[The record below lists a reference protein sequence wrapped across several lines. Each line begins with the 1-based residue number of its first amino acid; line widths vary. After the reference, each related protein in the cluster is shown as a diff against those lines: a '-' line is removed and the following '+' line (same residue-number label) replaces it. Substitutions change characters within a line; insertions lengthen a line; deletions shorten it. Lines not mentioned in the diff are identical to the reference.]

1 MTKYGRLQIIKHA
14 LQYYVQ
20 REGVTEEELKT
31 ELSVLKQTEQQVID
45 MKLKYRIDLS
55 EYEENLLNKRKQ
67 SKSNVGKLS
76 IQGGQS

>member
-20 REGVTEEELKT
+20 REGVTEEEMKT